1 LLITAKEQKATV
13 DVIVRFALE
22 LEPRAALG
30 VRQWA
35 RYLGFLRIILSR
47 YDAANAPYVEAMNH
61 RLELRRQGVAQH
73 FPTTPEEFSQLDRER
88 SLEARVEL
96 DSESFYIFA
105 KILLDRVADTFRE
118 YFGVR
123 LGGRGSS
130 HAALTAAFTKF
141 CRRHAIAPR
150 GLDGLI
156 ETLRAEIV
164 DYRTKVIEHASET
177 GEGILMWGGDDRVKL
192 GIRPLSS
199 RPEDGPSRH
208 TIDPHA
214 LLAILEEYIALM
226 LQFMKLHADKSV
238 LSPRQDRR

>member
-1 LLITAKEQKATV
+1 MAKERAATLAS
-13 DVIVRFALE
+13 IIRFAAE
-22 LEPRAALG
+22 LEPRDRSAAVG

-35 RYLGFLRIILSR
+35 RYLGFLRIILGR
-47 YDAANAPYVEAMNH
+47 YDEANGPYVEAMNH
-61 RLELRRQGVAQH
+61 RLELRRTGVAQT
-73 FPTTPEEFSQLDRER
+73 FPTTPEEFDQFDRER

-105 KILLDRVADTFRE
+105 KILLDRIADTFRD
-118 YFGVR
+118 YFGIK
-123 LGGRGSS
+123 LDGRGSS
-130 HAALTAAFTKF
+130 HAALAATFTKF
-141 CRRHAIAPR
+141 CQRHTIAPR

-177 GEGILMWGGDDRVKL
+177 GEGTLMWGGDERVKL
-192 GIRPLSS
+192 GIRPFSS

-214 LLAILEEYIALM
+214 LFAILEEYIALV
-226 LQFMKLHADKSV
+226 LRFMKLHADKST
-238 LSPRQDRR
+238 LSPQDRR